1 LAIQERTPAGNLAS
15 GFAVSGF
22 GVVVAPDMAPA
33 AALCLARDPA
43 FPVEIVCLPDHWNP
57 QMTNFA
63 ALRKM
68 MVDGQ
73 VRTSDVT
80 DRTLIAAMLDVAR
93 ERFVPASQTDL
104 AYLDSDIAV
113 TEAKANQAGRYLLK
127 PMVLAKLIQAA
138 EINAGDHV
146 LDVGCATGYASA
158 VLAKLAHKI
167 VALEQDP
174 ALAAQ
179 AATILSEVGAYNVTV
194 VTGPLSEGWKNLA
207 PYDVILLNGSAEDV
221 PSAMLGQ
228 LKTGGRLVGIVGR
241 APSSKAM
248 VFRSVAKAV
257 SGRPIFDAT
266 GPMLP
271 GFANQ
276 PAFVF

>member
-1 LAIQERTPAGNLAS
+1 MQ
-15 GFAVSGF
+15 V
-22 GVVVAPDMAPA
+22 VVVAPYMAPA

-43 FPVEIVCLPDHWNP
+43 FPVEIVCLSDHWNP

-80 DRTLIAAMLDVAR
+80 DRALIAAMLDVAR

-113 TEAKANQAGRYLLK
+113 TEAKANQTGRYLLK

-138 EINAGDHV
+138 EVNAGDHV

-167 VALEQDP
+167 VA
-174 ALAAQ
+174 
-179 AATILSEVGAYNVTV
+179 
-194 VTGPLSEGWKNLA
+194 
-207 PYDVILLNGSAEDV
+207 
-221 PSAMLGQ
+221 
-228 LKTGGRLVGIVGR
+228 
-241 APSSKAM
+241 
-248 VFRSVAKAV
+248 
-257 SGRPIFDAT
+257 
-266 GPMLP
+266 
-271 GFANQ
+271 
-276 PAFVF
+276 